1 MDFRI
6 AAAFGLILATLNSAV
21 AADECRSYMAARV
34 LHDVA
39 VQADREGYE
48 SWRKTGEMTSAMHAS
63 AHFDARKDA
72 TRARD
77 EAAAV
82 RSVIDDDT
90 IATAISAIALA
101 SAEADIAHEAVMAW
115 IDDAEASTKL
125 RSPDADHVAM
135 AQALFNA
142 AAKVLSVRVDI
153 DDAYHEAVQAV
164 CLQRGIA
171 P

>member
-48 SWRKTGEMTSAMHAS
+48 SWRKTGEMTSAMQA
-63 AHFDARKDA
+63 AFDARKDA

-77 EAAAV
+77 DAAAAV

-142 AAKVLSVRVDI
+142 AATVLSVRVDI

>member
-48 SWRKTGEMTSAMHAS
+48 SWRKTGEMTSAMQA
-63 AHFDARKDA
+63 AFDARKDA

-77 EAAAV
+77 DAAAAV

-171 P
+171 R

>member
-1 MDFRI
+1 MNFRI

-34 LHDVA
+34 LHDAA

-48 SWRKTGEMTSAMHAS
+48 SWRKTGEMTSAMQA
-63 AHFDARKDA
+63 AFDARKDA

-77 EAAAV
+77 DAAAAV
-82 RSVIDDDT
+82 RSMIDDDT
-90 IATAISAIALA
+90 IATAISAIDSA
-101 SAEADIAHEAVMAW
+101 SAEADIAHEAVMTW
-115 IDDAEASTKL
+115 IDDAGASTKL

-135 AQALFNA
+135 AQALFDA

>member
-1 MDFRI
+1 MNFSL

-34 LHDVA
+34 LHDAA

-48 SWRKTGEMTSAMHAS
+48 SWRKTGEMTSAMQA
-63 AHFDARKDA
+63 AFDARKDA

-77 EAAAV
+77 DAAAAV
-82 RSVIDDDT
+82 RSMIDDDT
-90 IATAISAIALA
+90 IATAISAIASA
-101 SAEADIAHEAVMAW
+101 SAEADIAHEAVMTW
-115 IDDAEASTKL
+115 IDDAGASTKL

-135 AQALFNA
+135 AQALFDTA
-142 AAKVLSVRVDI
+142 ANVLSVRVDI

>member
-48 SWRKTGEMTSAMHAS
+48 SWRKTGEMTSAMQA
-63 AHFDARKDA
+63 AFDARKDA

-77 EAAAV
+77 DAAAAV

>member
-1 MDFRI
+1 MNFRI

-21 AADECRSYMAARV
+21 AADEIRSYMAARV
-34 LHDVA
+34 LHDAA

-48 SWRKTGEMTSAMHAS
+48 SWRKTGEMTSAMQA
-63 AHFDARKDA
+63 AFDARKDA

-77 EAAAV
+77 DAAAAV
-82 RSVIDDDT
+82 RSMIDDDT
-90 IATAISAIALA
+90 IATAISAIASA
-101 SAEADIAHEAVMAW
+101 SAEADIAHEAVMTW
-115 IDDAEASTKL
+115 IDDAGASTKL

-135 AQALFNA
+135 AQALFDA